1 MYYVLDYKVLELL
14 IQAFNQTICLMLLLC
29 LFVPGYV
36 KTQPIEFVNYNKRQ
50 LSRLYP
56 RGQRI
61 DSSNFMPQV
70 RDCLKEGNGNDLV
83 SCFGKFSHW
92 GPNFSCFFY

>member
-70 RDCLKEGNGNDLV
+70 RDCLYQIDKEGYRNDLV
-83 SCFGKFSHW
+83 RFSGKICH
-92 GPNFSCFFY
+92 